1 MAEKMRGF
9 IVSRESHSIF
19 GSLGGIRSRSRERF
33 QSGPEAGVAG
43 RTSVAGRTGLDAS
56 LASQKDYAPVENLGQ
71 ASRDDASSRFRR
83 EQTVWQDTSP
93 PNWAQNIESRSFA
106 RAFPIRWT
114 VKRALGPRRDTQ
126 PSRYRPWLS

>member
-1 MAEKMRGF
+1 MRGF

-19 GSLGGIRSRSRERF
+19 GSDGRIGTKSRERLR
-33 QSGPEAGVAG
+33 SGPEAGAAA
-43 RTSVAGRTGLDAS
+43 RISVGGGTGLDAS
-56 LASQKDYAPVENLGQ
+56 LTSQKDCAPVENLGQ

-93 PNWAQNIESRSFA
+93 PKWAPNFDSRSFA

-114 VKRALGPRRDTQ
+114 VKRKLGMWRDTQ
-126 PSRYRPWLS
+126 PSRYRPSLS